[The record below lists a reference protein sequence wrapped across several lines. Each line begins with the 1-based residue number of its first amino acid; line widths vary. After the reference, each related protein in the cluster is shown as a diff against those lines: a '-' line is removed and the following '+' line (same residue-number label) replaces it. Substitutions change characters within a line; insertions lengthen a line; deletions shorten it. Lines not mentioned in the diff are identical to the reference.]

1 MESRRIRVMRN
12 PASGRPQH
20 ETEVPVEVL
29 NVRVAT
35 DSERVL
41 PEAEGGHCLVI
52 ERLGT
57 VEVAHGD
64 MDVVYSDDFGHEC
77 EDSGLSMPGFGTI
90 MLKYQ
95 HISGRKSSCSNSF
108 PRETRHEHPAR
119 LRR

>member
-57 VEVAHGD
+57 AEVAHFD
-64 MDVVYSDDFGHEC
+64 IDVVYSDDFGHGC
-77 EDSGLSMPGFGTI
+77 EDSGLWVPGFRYHYAQIQPHVREEVLVLEFISPGT
-90 MLKYQ
+90 
-95 HISGRKSSCSNSF
+95 
-108 PRETRHEHPAR
+108 AR
-119 LRR
+119 